1 VGARV
6 YVLTPSLT
14 GNPNVSGGA
23 SSSLVLTT
31 GATGSS
37 AVVLDNVAGSPGN
50 GMYYV
55 VTDSTGAYNLTGDY
69 TCTQNTPVYLAAIG
83 GTPTLTPTLPTANI
97 TGVTVGTTGT
107 NRTFTYTTS
116 AAHGYTT
123 GEYVTV
129 SGYTGAA
136 ATAYNRTGFVTAYT
150 TTTFSILATYSAT
163 ATVTGTPTA
172 TGYPGW
178 NPSAI
183 NMTALGICP
192 SSGNGIGFKGVI
204 NYVYTNE
211 VSTAALA
218 MAAGAFGTDAF
229 HIGAATG
236 TTVDGHYNGVYDKNA
251 LGLAFNNA
259 GLLYNIQGGDLTT
272 SVYGEGHIARSVTP
286 NGNGIPPQ
294 ALMDTLGNILAA
306 CVDSGNTGTTANV
319 SATCSVLFA
328 NATSTGKACTGG
340 TGGAPP
346 TCTGTTVAPT
356 DIAAA
361 AFNIA
366 HHPAGDPSNANF
378 VSNLFG
384 LSTGTVP
391 FTPNLSSNPA
401 PNGQPT
407 GQPNDFTA
415 TIAFAVPSSA
425 GGTDDLLNQPQV
437 ISIDGGA
444 YLGDEYPATTYTE
457 ANGYYQEGIWIGNYG
472 SQAVKLF
479 ADGGVPDYAVNLK
492 IGSTTNN
499 SRGVAIDTS
508 TPQENVWIVNQGIGD
523 LLEYSITGTAGTIY
537 PTTTNPT
544 GPNDQFNLPSF
555 TTLDNN
561 GDVFIPQIGANN
573 LLEIGPGIFGG
584 TSNLSYLCYFGFI
597 CGDYASANA
606 FSTATP
612 CLSQASNA
620 VFDQNGV
627 LYTYGAGSGDV
638 CTLTIPQGTVNS
650 TKTGFS
656 VTNTSFEGPASF
668 AIDKNNALW
677 GTNFSTKSLIS
688 YKAGGAT
695 ATYTGGG
702 MSLPCSTAVDGAG
715 NIWVGNAGTYGVSEF
730 TSAGVALSPAA
741 GSATLAVGGYSPQI
755 KNTYTFADTTVFGQ
769 SGTSNCASPAIDRAG
784 NVWVVYQGTAST
796 LAPGV
801 VFEIL
806 GAAAPTVTPLS
817 YATFGGFVGTRP

>member
-1 VGARV
+1 
-6 YVLTPSLT
+6 
-14 GNPNVSGGA
+14 
-23 SSSLVLTT
+23 
-31 GATGSS
+31 
-37 AVVLDNVAGSPGN
+37 
-50 GMYYV
+50 M
-55 VTDSTGAYNLTGDY
+55 
-69 TCTQNTPVYLAAIG
+69 
-83 GTPTLTPTLPTANI
+83 
-97 TGVTVGTTGT
+97 
-107 NRTFTYTTS
+107 
-116 AAHGYTT
+116 
-123 GEYVTV
+123 
-129 SGYTGAA
+129 
-136 ATAYNRTGFVTAYT
+136 
-150 TTTFSILATYSAT
+150 
-163 ATVTGTPTA
+163 
-172 TGYPGW
+172 
-178 NPSAI
+178 
-183 NMTALGICP
+183 
-192 SSGNGIGFKGVI
+192 
-204 NYVYTNE
+204 
-211 VSTAALA
+211 
-218 MAAGAFGTDAF
+218 
-229 HIGAATG
+229 
-236 TTVDGHYNGVYDKNA
+236 YDKNA

-294 ALMDTLGNILAA
+294 ALMDTLGQHPGGMRGLRQYGDDCKRVCDLQCVIRECNEHGQGMHRRYRWSAA
-306 CVDSGNTGTTANV
+306 DVYRNDGRADGYRGCGVSTLLTT
-319 SATCSVLFA
+319 
-328 NATSTGKACTGG
+328 
-340 TGGAPP
+340 
-346 TCTGTTVAPT
+346 
-356 DIAAA
+356 
-361 AFNIA
+361 
-366 HHPAGDPSNANF
+366 PAGDPSNANF

-479 ADGGVPDYAVNLK
+479 ADGGVPGL
-492 IGSTTNN
+492 
-499 SRGVAIDTS
+499 RGEPEDW
-508 TPQENVWIVNQGIGD
+508 QHNEQFQGRRDRHQHATRERVDREPGD
-523 LLEYSITGTAGTIY
+523 RRSAGIFHHRYPRGTIY

-573 LLEIGPGIFGG
+573 LLEIGPDSLGAPLTCR
-584 TSNLSYLCYFGFI
+584 TSATSGLSARLRKRE
-597 CGDYASANA
+597 A
-606 FSTATP
+606 FSTAAP

-677 GTNFSTKSLIS
+677 GDELQHE
-688 YKAGGAT
+688 
-695 ATYTGGG
+695 
-702 MSLPCSTAVDGAG
+702 
-715 NIWVGNAGTYGVSEF
+715 VSD
-730 TSAGVALSPAA
+730 L
-741 GSATLAVGGYSPQI
+741 L
-755 KNTYTFADTTVFGQ
+755 
-769 SGTSNCASPAIDRAG
+769 
-784 NVWVVYQGTAST
+784 
-796 LAPGV
+796 
-801 VFEIL
+801 
-806 GAAAPTVTPLS
+806 
-817 YATFGGFVGTRP
+817 